1 MYSLFSVYLD
11 NLNTY
16 NKVYG
21 TIGAV
26 AILMVW
32 LYYTSIVLL
41 IGGEMNSEVYKQL
54 LVQRSHGSKQENTKK

>member
-1 MYSLFSVYLD
+1 MLGSWCFSLYLS

-21 TIGAV
+21 TIGAF

-32 LYYTSIVLL
+32 LYYTSLIML
-41 IGGEMNSEVYKQL
+41 IGGEVNSRMYL
-54 LVQRSHGSKQENTKK
+54 RLNKKEEA